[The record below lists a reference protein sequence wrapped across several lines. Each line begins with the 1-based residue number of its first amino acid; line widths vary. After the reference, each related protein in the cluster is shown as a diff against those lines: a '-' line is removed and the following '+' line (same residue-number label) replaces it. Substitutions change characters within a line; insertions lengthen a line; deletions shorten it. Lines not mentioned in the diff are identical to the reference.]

1 MKVGEYWKI
10 DPGINT
16 MLIYC
21 TVNGEYWQYIDC
33 VRLKSDILNK
43 YLQHRYEEWFRNTMN
58 TGRYLHYSLKLLNN
72 EKVNPLETNKHHTS
86 ITNGIL
92 NRPIRGQN
100 AKANH
105 GSCFVLWR
113 TVLLPICFHQWCYC
127 FNVSYWSV

>member
-1 MKVGEYWKI
+1 
-10 DPGINT
+10 
-16 MLIYC
+16 
-21 TVNGEYWQYIDC
+21 
-33 VRLKSDILNK
+33 
-43 YLQHRYEEWFRNTMN
+43 MN

-105 GSCFVLWR
+105 GSCFVTYRIITYMLSPMM
-113 TVLLPICFHQWCYC
+113 LLFQRLLL
-127 FNVSYWSV
+127 VSLNIATKVSNQIKNNTHISSIGIDQY